1 MNIEIERTNM
11 IKQQLKTGDVLDKQ
25 ILTLFNEI
33 PRHSFVPSHLQHFA
47 YSDMQIQ
54 LAHDQK
60 MMTPLEEAL
69 LLQAIN
75 LSGTET
81 VLEIGTGSGFLTAL
95 LSRLSKK
102 VISIDCFKDFTE
114 SAKAKLC
121 QYDCSNVELIN
132 EDACIGHFNQAPF
145 DVVIITPAIE
155 KITETHRLQV
165 LPGGRLFAIVG
176 KKPIMQGQLHQLSL
190 EGKWSFDVI
199 FETCLP
205 SIIEN
210 VKQNEFVF

>member
-11 IKQQLKTGDVLDKQ
+11 IKQQLRTGDVLEES

-33 PRHSFVPSHLQHFA
+33 PRHAFVPSHLQHFA
-47 YSDMQIQ
+47 YSDMQIE

-95 LSRLSKK
+95 LSRLSNK

-114 SAKAKLC
+114 NAKNKLC
-121 QYDCSNVELIN
+121 QHGCNNVELITA
-132 EDACIGHFNQAPF
+132 DACLGHLNQPPV
-145 DVVIITPAIE
+145 DVVIITAAIE

-165 LPGGRLFAIVG
+165 IPGGKLFAIVG
-176 KKPIMQGQLHQLSL
+176 KKPIMQGQLHQLSP

-210 VKQNEFVF
+210 VKQNDFVF

>member
-11 IKQQLKTGDVLDKQ
+11 IKQQLRTGDVFNEQ
-25 ILTLFNEI
+25 ILSLFNEM
-33 PRHSFVPSHLQHFA
+33 PRHLFVPSHLQHFA
-47 YSDMQIQ
+47 YSDMQIE
-54 LAHDQK
+54 LPHFQK

-81 VLEIGTGSGFLTAL
+81 VLEVGTGSGFLTAL

-102 VISIDCFKDFTE
+102 VTSIEYFKDLTDHAQTRLSQCE
-114 SAKAKLC
+114 C
-121 QYDCSNVELIN
+121 NNVELVTG
-132 EDACIGHFNQAPF
+132 DASHGSYHQAPV
-145 DVVIITPAIE
+145 DVMIMTAAIE
-155 KITETHRLQV
+155 KITDTHRLQI

-176 KKPIMQGQLHQLSL
+176 KQPIMQGQLHQLSP
-190 EGKWSFDVI
+190 EGKWSFDVV

-205 SIIEN
+205 SLIEN
-210 VKQNEFVF
+210 TKPSDFVF